1 MLKFVLKRLFIEM
14 PLSLFVIVTLIFFL
28 VRLAPGG
35 PFTSEKNI
43 SPIVLE
49 ELNKNYGLDKP
60 IYIQYVNYIKSILK
74 GNLGPSYKYP
84 GKNVSELIT
93 NAFPISF
100 ELGLY
105 ALIIAVMSGIAA
117 GAISAFYRK
126 KWIDNFIMSISMSG
140 ICIPS
145 FVMAPLL
152 VLVFSLFLKWLP
164 VAGWSTPLDRILPSL
179 TLGIIYMAYIA
190 RIMRGSMIEI
200 LSMDFIKA
208 ARAKG
213 LSNRRIILKHA
224 LKGALIP
231 VVSFLGPAAAGL
243 VTGSFVIET
252 IFSIPGL
259 GRLFV
264 TASFNRDYTLISGTV
279 IFYAFIIILFNSIVD
294 IILAYLDPRIRYR

>member
-1 MLKFVLKRLFIEM
+1 MIRFIIKRLLVEM
-14 PLSLFVIVTLIFFL
+14 PLSIFVIVTLVFFL

-35 PFTSEKNI
+35 PFTSEKSV

-60 IYIQYVNYIKSILK
+60 IYIQYLNYIRSILK
-74 GNLGPSYKYP
+74 GDLGPSYKYP
-84 GKNVSELIT
+84 GKKVSQLIIE
-93 NAFPISF
+93 AFPISF
-100 ELGLY
+100 ELGCYSLV
-105 ALIIAVMSGIAA
+105 IAIVLGVGA
-117 GAISAFYRK
+117 GAISAFYK
-126 KWIDNFIMSISMSG
+126 KSWIDNFIMSISMGG

-145 FVMAPLL
+145 FVLAPLL
-152 VLVFSLFLKWLP
+152 VLVFSLCLKWLP
-164 VAGWSTPLDRILPSL
+164 VAGWSTPLDRILPSF
-179 TLGIIYMAYIA
+179 TLGIIYMAYIS

-213 LSNRRIILKHA
+213 LSDKDIILKEA
-224 LKGALIP
+224 LRGALIP

-264 TASFNRDYTLISGTV
+264 TASFNRDYTMISGTV

-294 IILAYLDPRIRYR
+294 IILAYLDPRIRYK

>member
-1 MLKFVLKRLFIEM
+1 MIRFIFRRLFIEM
-14 PLSLFVIVTLIFFL
+14 PLSLFVIVTLVFFL

-43 SPIVLE
+43 SPLVLE
-49 ELNKNYGLDKP
+49 ELNRNYGLDKP
-60 IYIQYVNYIKSILK
+60 IYIQYVNYIGSILK

-84 GKNVSELIT
+84 GKNVSELIAD
-93 NAFPISF
+93 AFPTSF
-100 ELGLY
+100 ELGCY
-105 ALIIAVMSGIAA
+105 ALLIAVVLGISA
-117 GAISAFYRK
+117 GATAAFYRK
-126 KWIDNFIMSISMSG
+126 SWIDNLIMSISMGG

-145 FVMAPLL
+145 FVLAPLL
-152 VLVFSLFLKWLP
+152 VLIFSLFLRWLP

-213 LSNRRIILKHA
+213 LSDRKIILKHA

-264 TASFNRDYTLISGTV
+264 TASFNRDYTMISGTV

-294 IILAYLDPRIRYR
+294 IILAYLDPRIRYK